1 MIFRLPHA
9 RAHHVSR
16 KEYPHALACLV
27 HRSRH
32 GNYLGPEPQM
42 GSHDLPSPCCR
53 PHPHCP
59 ELPQHGPAV
68 LRHALPARW
77 PVLRAVDRPRLHRR
91 GRGRHA
97 LLSRPHL
104 PAPGRLHAADPR
116 GLHRRPPRSPAGLI
130 PPFSARR
137 AEQGPVPGRKRGLAV
152 HGAGPLPRNRPW
164 TKAQGP
170 GSAKKHRR
178 SVHEQL
184 VKLAVREAGAALEG
198 VDLVLRVHDGVI
210 RAEDQPFAR
219 VPPQDGAQG
228 VVVDLLHAGG
238 RVHPDV
244 AVGQHVQRVLPLPE
258 APQMRGA
265 NPELRELVQNGGH
278 LVGSGLIKGK
288 K

>member
-1 MIFRLPHA
+1 M
-9 RAHHVSR
+9 
-16 KEYPHALACLV
+16 
-27 HRSRH
+27 
-32 GNYLGPEPQM
+32 
-42 GSHDLPSPCCR
+42 
-53 PHPHCP
+53 
-59 ELPQHGPAV
+59 
-68 LRHALPARW
+68 
-77 PVLRAVDRPRLHRR
+77 
-91 GRGRHA
+91 
-97 LLSRPHL
+97 
-104 PAPGRLHAADPR
+104 
-116 GLHRRPPRSPAGLI
+116 
-130 PPFSARR
+130 
-137 AEQGPVPGRKRGLAV
+137 

-170 GSAKKHRR
+170 GSAKKHGR

>member
-1 MIFRLPHA
+1 M
-9 RAHHVSR
+9 
-16 KEYPHALACLV
+16 
-27 HRSRH
+27 
-32 GNYLGPEPQM
+32 
-42 GSHDLPSPCCR
+42 
-53 PHPHCP
+53 
-59 ELPQHGPAV
+59 
-68 LRHALPARW
+68 
-77 PVLRAVDRPRLHRR
+77 
-91 GRGRHA
+91 
-97 LLSRPHL
+97 
-104 PAPGRLHAADPR
+104 
-116 GLHRRPPRSPAGLI
+116 
-130 PPFSARR
+130 
-137 AEQGPVPGRKRGLAV
+137 

-170 GSAKKHRR
+170 GSAKKHGR

-258 APQMRGA
+258 APHLFSSA
-265 NPELRELVQNGGH
+265 FIGG
-278 LVGSGLIKGK
+278 G
-288 K
+288 